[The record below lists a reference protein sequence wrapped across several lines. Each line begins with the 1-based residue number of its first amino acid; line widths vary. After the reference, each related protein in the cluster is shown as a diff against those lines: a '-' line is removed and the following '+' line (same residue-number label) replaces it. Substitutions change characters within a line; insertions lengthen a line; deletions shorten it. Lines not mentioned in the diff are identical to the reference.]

1 MMLIDLYVVNKV
13 RELEAERAQR
23 ASQRPQPAPVVGP
36 LARVAG
42 RALRRIGEGLESW
55 AAPPVPE
62 SNAAWLRAARQTANS
77 TFRSREE
84 GC

>member
-23 ASQRPQPAPVVGP
+23 ASQRPQPVPIMGP
-36 LARVAG
+36 LARVTG

-55 AAPPVPE
+55 ATPIIPGQ
-62 SNAAWLRAARQTANS
+62 AAAAS
-77 TFRSREE
+77 LRSREE
-84 GC
+84 GCEGC

>member
-13 RELEAERAQR
+13 RGLEAERVQR
-23 ASQRPQPAPVVGP
+23 APLRSQPAPVVGP

-55 AAPPVPE
+55 AAPVIPGQ
-62 SNAAWLRAARQTANS
+62 AAASPL
-77 TFRSREE
+77 RSREE
-84 GC
+84 GCEGR